1 MKSVSLAIIAT
12 VAGFAAASVRAEQAP
27 ALETSIAA
35 ARKAEQSFN
44 TGDAEAFSL
53 LYTKEAIFV
62 FDGNT
67 VFEGRD
73 AARDAFARYFAD
85 HPGAS
90 LEIAVADARWLT
102 PGVLADSGFATVT
115 KADGST
121 ETTRFS
127 SVAVQEN
134 GALRIARL
142 EETPIS
148 PDEGVARIAELEW
161 LVGSWQDAEHPETT
175 SSVTL
180 THNRRFL
187 VRSFTVQRGEE
198 DPLLATE
205 IVGFDAAKGQLRSW
219 VFDSDGGIAEGSW
232 RRDDQKWLVTL
243 NATLPDGSRSAAQH
257 VISKSSDDAFTWH
270 SINRSLNGEILP
282 NLDPIH
288 VIRSKD

>member
-1 MKSVSLAIIAT
+1 MKPVSLAIIAT
-12 VAGFAAASVRAEQAP
+12 VAVFAAASVSAEQAP

-44 TGDAEAFSL
+44 TGDAESFSQ

-73 AARDAFARYFAD
+73 AARDAFTRYFAD

-90 LEIAVADARWLT
+90 LKIAVADARWLT

-148 PDEGVARIAELEW
+148 PDEGAARIAELEW

-187 VRSFTVQRGEE
+187 SGPSPSNAERKTRCSPPKSSASTPPKASFGHGFSIPTAASLRVLGVATTKNGSSPSTPRSWTARARPRSTSSRSRATTPLPGTASTARSTVRSSRT
-198 DPLLATE
+198 LT
-205 IVGFDAAKGQLRSW
+205 RS
-219 VFDSDGGIAEGSW
+219 
-232 RRDDQKWLVTL
+232 T
-243 NATLPDGSRSAAQH
+243 
-257 VISKSSDDAFTWH
+257 
-270 SINRSLNGEILP
+270 
-282 NLDPIH
+282 
-288 VIRSKD
+288 